1 MWSDNKEYTCNVI
14 FSIKF
19 CGLFNKSYIRS
30 KIDSIMHHWIVLYAS
45 DNDDV
50 TTCLDELQQTVMEV
64 ISRVLKRYVKI
75 KQIDIKF

>member
-1 MWSDNKEYTCNVI
+1 
-14 FSIKF
+14 
-19 CGLFNKSYIRS
+19 
-30 KIDSIMHHWIVLYAS
+30 MHHWIVLYAS